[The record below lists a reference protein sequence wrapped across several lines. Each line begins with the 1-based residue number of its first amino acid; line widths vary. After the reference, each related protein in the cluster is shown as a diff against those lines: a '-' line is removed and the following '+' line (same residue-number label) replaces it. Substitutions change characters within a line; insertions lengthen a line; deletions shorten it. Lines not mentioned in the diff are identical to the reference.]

1 MEKGGYEKNAE
12 TLQKTEVTGNIDEI
26 FDYALELS
34 TNAYDIESAFDVDTY
49 FIEGEFP
56 ILINKAGSTLFIVF
70 RGTQNNFSSF
80 SSSMES
86 ISNMI
91 YDLSTWNGSGKNQN
105 MSDYENLKKVLTGE
119 SASIKAHSGFLQVLD
134 KYYAELRDEIDKYS
148 ASVDDIIFSGH
159 SAGGAMCS
167 LAYYVYQNDINTK
180 NKIKVNYAISFGSPR
195 VFINNFNN
203 ITRFN
208 ESCPNYYRV
217 FNKDDIVSYLP
228 FHKPIL
234 GLEMNVADGFIHVG
248 KPICL
253 DGNVEKNSLNNL
265 ILEVLKG
272 NKGAFESIFEKY
284 TMEEIKEN
292 KLIEFITS
300 DEYLSLMA
308 GSLFTCYSGKAIN
321 PDLTDDM
328 IYEYGKRLQG
338 ESSKL
343 LTYALK
349 CGLVKPFLLDDIL
362 LKNKV
367 AGDDED
373 KQDIT
378 ISGITASI
386 MGFNKVAVKA
396 HDLKFYKENLDA
408 RVQREVETDIP
419 FLEPIMEK
427 GGKKMEKSFPSVEKS
442 GKEMEKP
449 QPITIEDKI
458 QEAIDKGEIMG
469 ITYGNINSL
478 IIVK

>member
-134 KYYAELRDEIDKYS
+134 KYYAELRNEIDKYS

-195 VFINNFNN
+195 CFINNFNN

-217 FNKDDIVSYLP
+217 FNKNDLVTYLP

-272 NKGAFESIFEKY
+272 
-284 TMEEIKEN
+284 
-292 KLIEFITS
+292 
-300 DEYLSLMA
+300 
-308 GSLFTCYSGKAIN
+308 
-321 PDLTDDM
+321 
-328 IYEYGKRLQG
+328 
-338 ESSKL
+338 
-343 LTYALK
+343 
-349 CGLVKPFLLDDIL
+349 
-362 LKNKV
+362 
-367 AGDDED
+367 
-373 KQDIT
+373 
-378 ISGITASI
+378 
-386 MGFNKVAVKA
+386 
-396 HDLKFYKENLDA
+396 
-408 RVQREVETDIP
+408 
-419 FLEPIMEK
+419 
-427 GGKKMEKSFPSVEKS
+427 
-442 GKEMEKP
+442 
-449 QPITIEDKI
+449 
-458 QEAIDKGEIMG
+458 
-469 ITYGNINSL
+469 
-478 IIVK
+478 